1 MRDIIPG
8 LAVIGIG
15 FFTGSSTFLGNFSV
29 LSAFFD
35 AFGLFFVGRG
45 LLKLYRA
52 RAK

>member
-15 FFTGSSTFLGNFSV
+15 LFTGSSTFLGNFSV

-45 LLKLYRA
+45 LLKWYASRS
-52 RAK
+52 K